1 MWSITTCRPSYVEPP
16 PNCRL
21 EGRARR
27 VRVLEGPACRVRVS
41 EGPAC
46 QVRGA
51 TLDYPLRFGGHDR
64 HAPPNCQSDKSG
76 ARGSSSPLAD
86 RIKGVN

>member
-1 MWSITTCRPSYVEPP
+1 MMWSITTCRTLYVNVA
-16 PNCRL
+16 PNYRS

-27 VRVLEGPACRVRVS
+27 VRVLEGPACRVRLS

-51 TLDYPLRFGGHDR
+51 TLDHPLRFSGHDK
-64 HAPPNCQSDKSG
+64 HAPPQSDKTG
-76 ARGSSSPLAD
+76 ARRSSSPLAD
-86 RIKGVN
+86 HIKGVN